1 MRRVLK
7 STSRRT
13 SEGGF
18 VVKLPFKED
27 SKPLGD
33 SYHQAKRRLRNLA
46 IRLQKQ
52 LGLYN
57 RYSQFIQEFIQ
68 LGHIEEV
75 PRNKIH
81 MPATICFYLSHHC
94 VIKDAS
100 STIKLRVVFEA
111 SAKTASGVSLN
122 DRLMVGHQVQKG
134 SLWNSES
141 FSVPSSSTTCRH
153 CQDEEKFSLTM
164 KTRIFTGF
172 CGKIQ
177 MKQR

>member
-13 SEGGF
+13 SEGEF
-18 VVKLPFKED
+18 VVKFLFKED

-33 SYHQAKRRLRNLA
+33 SYHQAKRSLRSLV
-46 IRLQKQ
+46 IQLEKQ
-52 LGLYN
+52 PDLYK
-57 RYSQFIQEFIQ
+57 RYSQFIQEFFQ

-81 MPATICFYLSHHC
+81 MPATNCFYLSHHC

-100 STIKLRVVFEA
+100 STIKLRVVVEV

-122 DRLMVGHQVQKG
+122 VRLSWTSTSKR
-134 SLWNSES
+134 SLWNSDS

-153 CQDEEKFSLTM
+153 CQDVPTSSA
-164 KTRIFTGF
+164 
-172 CGKIQ
+172 
-177 MKQR
+177 